1 MSGQQAEPV
10 RAGQPGTRLI
20 VMDGYGMSSIE
31 GIIVGGTK
39 DEDGTW
45 DLDGRFVLLTDDGE
59 RLTVNGWC
67 CLIEVE
73 EAGEEG
79 REGRIDGRRVRA
91 LPRRAGSRKG
101 QGLRPRHARPLQLPA
116 RRGRRAGSSR
126 NEDAAERTAEMR
138 LIEKMRL
145 VLGAMLVA
153 AGLYALMAA
162 PGLVS
167 DLDSSVGKL
176 QLQEARR

>member
-45 DLDGRFVLLTDDGE
+45 DLDGQFVLLTDDGE

-73 EAGEEG
+73 EAGGEG
-79 REGRIDGRRVRA
+79 RED
-91 LPRRAGSRKG
+91 
-101 QGLRPRHARPLQLPA
+101 
-116 RRGRRAGSSR
+116 
-126 NEDAAERTAEMR
+126 
-138 LIEKMRL
+138 
-145 VLGAMLVA
+145 
-153 AGLYALMAA
+153 
-162 PGLVS
+162 
-167 DLDSSVGKL
+167 
-176 QLQEARR
+176 